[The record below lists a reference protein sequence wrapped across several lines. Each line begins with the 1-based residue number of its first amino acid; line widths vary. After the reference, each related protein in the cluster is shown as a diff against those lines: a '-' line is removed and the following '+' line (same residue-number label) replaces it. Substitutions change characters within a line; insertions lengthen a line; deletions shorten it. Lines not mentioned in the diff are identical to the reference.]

1 MNIEKTVRK
10 TKTVLLIS
18 LTIFIVLLA
27 VGILFEVTDIKLLPN
42 NKAVVALS
50 FIPLGIAFA
59 SYIKLQAIKKNPQ
72 KMKDIIISENDE
84 RLIASKNQAD
94 ANAFRIL
101 QGLLFFSYMGY
112 TLMVPGDIFEATGWW
127 LITFLLLASLIL
139 QGILSA
145 KSTDGHDSKNNDSED
160 M

>member
-1 MNIEKTVRK
+1 M
-10 TKTVLLIS
+10 
-18 LTIFIVLLA
+18 
-27 VGILFEVTDIKLLPN
+27 FEVTDIKLLPN

-50 FIPLGIAFA
+50 FFPLGIAFA
-59 SYIKLQAIKKNPQ
+59 SYIKLQTIKKYPQ

-101 QGLLFFSYMGY
+101 QRLLFFSYMGY
-112 TLMVPGDIFEATGWW
+112 TLMVPGDIFEAAGWW

-139 QGILSA
+139 QGILSE
-145 KSTDGHDSKNNDSED
+145 KSTGGHDSKNNDSED